1 MIRGVIFDLDHTLF
15 DRYAT
20 IKKVMPDFYHHYR
33 EKIPKKLS
41 VEEFIDR
48 FISIEKKHIHYGW
61 AKIIKT
67 CVEEGILSPVA
78 DEEITEVVGYII
90 NHCWSIAAVKYPFT
104 NPMLIKLRQ
113 QGYKLGIVTNGGHA
127 CQDSKLKMLELYDL
141 VDEVV
146 ISEDVGAHKPDPQPF
161 LIMSE
166 KIGIPPH
173 ELIYVGDHPV
183 NDVDGSRRAG
193 YIPVWVK
200 TTGYWCFDRV
210 PHADYEIETVEE
222 IPDLLNKINNK

>member
-20 IKKVMPDFYHHYR
+20 LKKVMPEFYRHYR
-33 EKIPKKLS
+33 EKIPQSLS

-48 FISIEKKHIHYGW
+48 LISVEKKHIHYGW
-61 AKIIKT
+61 VNVIKT
-67 CVEEGILSPVA
+67 CAEEGIFSPVT
-78 DEEITEVVGYII
+78 DEEAMEAVRYII
-90 NHCWSIAAVKYPFT
+90 NNCWPIAAVKYPFT

-127 CQDSKLKMLELYDL
+127 SQDLKLKKLELYDL

-146 ISEDVGAHKPDPQPF
+146 ISGDVGVHKPDPKPF
-161 LIMSE
+161 LVMSE

-173 ELIYVGDHPV
+173 ELVYVGDHPI
-183 NDVDGSRRAG
+183 NDVDGSRRVG

-200 TTGYWCFDRV
+200 TTGYWCFDQI

-222 IPDLLNKINNK
+222 LPDLLNKINNK